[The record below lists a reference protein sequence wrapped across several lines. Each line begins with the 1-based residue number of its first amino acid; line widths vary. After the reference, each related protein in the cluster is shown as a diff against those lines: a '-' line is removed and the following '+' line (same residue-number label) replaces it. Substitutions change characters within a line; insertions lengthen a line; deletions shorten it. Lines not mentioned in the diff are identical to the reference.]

1 MIIQKD
7 NSYNIEAIRLSV
19 KYVGSFVLYLQLS
32 NLFSRKRGIIMDKNY
47 ELFIKQLINGIHDI
61 TDISLENIKF
71 VKGNED
77 RLNIILAE
85 HDGVYE
91 ACSVYVEELYV
102 AYQNG
107 IRLNTIVGYICSD
120 VLHAKKQ

>member
-1 MIIQKD
+1 
-7 NSYNIEAIRLSV
+7 
-19 KYVGSFVLYLQLS
+19 
-32 NLFSRKRGIIMDKNY
+32 MDKNY